1 LGATTIGSTGR
12 APDDNRKHQLLIEIV
27 IDFIIDKIKLKE
39 VLLPSGGICDLLK
52 KQLDNVWH

>member
-27 IDFIIDKIKLKE
+27 IDFIIDKIKLDE